1 MNPMN
6 ISPLESKPLAC
17 RPVRYATLALGA
29 VCLALGV
36 VGLFVPLLPTT
47 VFLLMAL
54 WCFSRS
60 SEWLQRWLYDHPT
73 LGRGL
78 RNWHRHRVIPLP
90 AKIAAVVTMAAS
102 FLVTDLFLADDWVM
116 PAIVGGILAAVA
128 TFILSRPSKV
138 PADAS

>member
-1 MNPMN
+1 MKPMS
-6 ISPLESKPLAC
+6 ISPVESKALAC

-29 VCLALGV
+29 LCLALGV

-47 VFLLMAL
+47 VFLLAAL

-60 SEWLQRWLYDHPT
+60 SARMQRWLYDHPT

-90 AKIAAVVTMAAS
+90 AKIAAVITMAAS
-102 FLVTDLFLADDWVM
+102 FLATDLFLADDWVM